1 MITPSTTDMHSA
13 GMAQAGE
20 KRLAADH
27 PKARTDSFACGV
39 G

>member
-20 KRLAADH
+20 KRLAAGH
-27 PKARTDSFACGV
+27 PKARAYSFACGV